1 MSSGSVPALARAIDA
16 LARRPRSV
24 RELERW
30 LGNRD
35 YAAGEIAATV
45 EHLSARGL
53 LNDAEYARSFVRSR
67 LVARGQSRRRI
78 QGELAR
84 RGITSELAE
93 AAIREVMEAEA
104 TTDVALVERAALRKL
119 RSLAKL
125 DPEVRRR
132 RLHGFLARQ
141 GFPAKIAWETGERLL
156 RST

>member
-1 MSSGSVPALARAIDA
+1 M
-16 LARRPRSV
+16 

-84 RGITSELAE
+84 RGITSELA
-93 AAIREVMEAEA
+93 
-104 TTDVALVERAALRKL
+104 
-119 RSLAKL
+119 
-125 DPEVRRR
+125 
-132 RLHGFLARQ
+132 
-141 GFPAKIAWETGERLL
+141 
-156 RST
+156 